1 MHFFLFVSFS
11 SFCLYLSTALAAAEE
26 VVLITHGDCGPSG
39 VDGGAAVAGWGVALY
54 AGPEDAVD
62 LSATPL
68 VTLFGP
74 VVFPEAVR
82 RRRPPLAAFSLDAI
96 VSNDNTSELSAVT
109 EALLFVAELLGP
121 LRRRAARRAA
131 PSLPICGPRHPV
143 QLLCLRRDRRSGP
156 GRLAWCPRGAAAGGP
171 RGGPRPN
178 GGSWRRLVP
187 VGVRAHEPCDDR
199 GW

>member
-1 MHFFLFVSFS
+1 MLV
-11 SFCLYLSTALAAAEE
+11 
-26 VVLITHGDCGPSG
+26 THGACGPPA
-39 VDGGAAVAGWGVALY
+39 VDGDTVAAGWGVALY

-62 LSATPL
+62 LSATSL
-68 VTLFGP
+68 VTIFGP
-74 VVFPEAVR
+74 VVCPEAV

-96 VSNDNTSELSAVT
+96 VRNDNTSELSAVT

-143 QLLCLRRDRRSGP
+143 QLLCLRRDRRSAP

-178 GGSWRRLVP
+178 GGSCRRLVP
-187 VGVRAHEPCDDR
+187 VGVRAHGPCDDR
-199 GW
+199 GL